1 MVRSWRP
8 GGHDV
13 AMGDQEQSS
22 ALPQPVSAAPP
33 GPRDLVV
40 DLARVACILL
50 VVVGHLLMVGVGVDP
65 SGRIVL
71 SRPIEQQS
79 WFVAATW
86 AGQVMPLFFALGGF
100 TALTS
105 WRRRRA
111 RGDTPADFVR
121 SRTLRLGAP
130 ALPLFAALAVAA
142 TVATLAGIDP
152 GLRDAIV
159 AGIGVPLWF
168 LAAYLLVQCL
178 VPWHAELHE
187 RAPWRTL
194 VALAAAAIV
203 VDVARFVT
211 GSREIGLLNLVF
223 VGGFVQQLGFW
234 YADGWYA
241 RRSRLQ
247 LSALVVA
254 AYALCW
260 LGVAAG
266 WHAPN
271 MLTNLD
277 PPTVSLMLLGI
288 AQMCLLTLF
297 HPVLARLMASRAA
310 RATVS
315 YVSARAL
322 TLYLWHMPVIVAV
335 IGLSL
340 LVPDTMPDPADPAW
354 WIGRPVVSA
363 VVLLVV
369 WILSFPLAGFERFA
383 VASPVGWR
391 RPSTAA
397 IGAAAVLALVPL
409 LAVILRS
416 LDLALAVVGTVL
428 LAASVLLDRG
438 APAAPEGVRRVR
450 R

>member
-1 MVRSWRP
+1 
-8 GGHDV
+8 
-13 AMGDQEQSS
+13 MGDHEEPR
-22 ALPQPVSAAPP
+22 ALPRPTRTATS
-33 GPRDLVV
+33 GPRDVVV

-65 SGRIVL
+65 SGRILL
-71 SRPIEQQS
+71 SRPVEQQS

-111 RGDTPADFVR
+111 QGDTPADFVR

-130 ALPLFAALAVAA
+130 ALPLFAVLTVAA
-142 TVATLAGIDP
+142 TVATLAGVEP
-152 GLRDAIV
+152 GLRDVIV

-178 VPWHAELHE
+178 VPWLADLHE
-187 RAPWRTL
+187 RASWRTL
-194 VALAAAAIV
+194 AALAAAAIAI
-203 VDVARFVT
+203 DVARFLT
-211 GSREIGLLNLVF
+211 GSRELGLLNLVF

-234 YADGWYA
+234 FADGWYG
-241 RRSRLQ
+241 RRSAPQ
-247 LSALVVA
+247 LIVLAVA
-254 AYALCW
+254 AYALAGV
-260 LGVAAG
+260 GVAAG

-297 HPVLARLMASRAA
+297 HPALARLMASRAA
-310 RATVS
+310 RASVAF
-315 YVSARAL
+315 VSARAM

-335 IGLSL
+335 VGLSL
-340 LVPDTMPDPADPAW
+340 VVPGAAPDPSDPAW
-354 WIGRPVVSA
+354 WLWRPVVLAIVLVA
-363 VVLLVV
+363 VWV
-369 WILSFPLAGFERFA
+369 LSFPLAAFERFA
-383 VASPVGWR
+383 VAIPTGHR
-391 RPSTAA
+391 RPSAGA
-397 IGAAAVLALVPL
+397 IAAAAVLALVPL
-409 LAVILRS
+409 LAVILRM
-416 LDLALAVVGTVL
+416 LDLALAAVGTAL

-438 APAAPEGVRRVR
+438 RPDRTRQPGVRGLR
-450 R
+450 RARR